1 MSNSL
6 VFLGMRF
13 DEFYTMFDEHEE
25 VTTIFDECEEVIEEH
40 WNNIVMQ
47 MKSTTVDYVSDNK
60 LDEEGLG
67 KKRKPY
73 YRRGRWE

>member
-1 MSNSL
+1 MT
-6 VFLGMRF
+6 
-13 DEFYTMFDEHEE
+13 Y
-25 VTTIFDECEEVIEEH
+25 IIYDECEEVTTEAWNSIVVKYGSIEDR
-40 WNNIVMQ
+40 IVMQ
-47 MKSTTVDYVSDNK
+47 MKSAIMDYVSKNK